1 MNKRHVLFVDDEQR
15 ILQGLQRTLRGMRK
29 EWDMSF
35 ATNAREAL
43 DLMAEDPFDAIV
55 ADMRMPGMDGAQLLD
70 EVKDRYPKSVR
81 IILSGHADR
90 EMIMRSLGAT
100 HQYLAKPCDADVL
113 KATLERAFALNS
125 LLHGDPLFEPLIS
138 RIQTLPSLP
147 SLYNKIQDEL
157 SSPDPSIGRVGEIIA
172 QDPAMTAKILQL
184 INSAFFGI
192 PQKISNPASAVNML
206 GMDTVQAMVL
216 SAHVFS
222 QFDEVP
228 ASMDLDRMWNHS
240 ALVGNLSSL
249 IAKAEGSDK
258 QTSSDTR
265 VAGMLHDVGKLV
277 LLANLPEEYARLHKL
292 ADELKGNLFEL
303 ERLEWGATHAE
314 VGAYL
319 LGLWGLPE
327 AVVRA
332 VALHHGPSDGLG
344 ENFSAGTAVFA
355 ANALAHELIGSEDEP
370 ADVLE
375 SDDLGHLDTRLPVW
389 RELCLKSIEAGAG

>member
-1 MNKRHVLFVDDEQR
+1 MNKRCVLFVDDEQR

-29 EWDMSF
+29 EWNMSF
-35 ATNAREAL
+35 ATSAREAL
-43 DLMAEDPFDAIV
+43 DLMAKDPYDAIV

-100 HQYLAKPCDADVL
+100 HQYLAKPCDAEIL
-113 KATLERAFALNS
+113 KATLERAFASNS
-125 LLHGDPLFEPLIS
+125 LIQGDPLFEPLIS
-138 RIQTLPSLP
+138 RIQSLPSLP

-157 SSPDPSIGRVGEIIA
+157 SSSDPSIGRVGEIIA
-172 QDPAMTAKILQL
+172 QDPAMTAKILQI

-206 GMDTVQAMVL
+206 GMDTVQAIVL

-228 ASMDLDRMWNHS
+228 LSMDLDRMWNHS
-240 ALVGNLSSL
+240 ALVGNLSNQ

-258 QTSSDTR
+258 QICSDAR

-277 LLANLPEEYARLHKL
+277 LLANLPEEYVRLHKL

-327 AVVRA
+327 SVVKA
-332 VALHHGPSDGLG
+332 VALHHGPSDELS
-344 ENFSAGTAVFA
+344 EEFSAVTAVFV
-355 ANALAHELIGSEDEP
+355 ANALAHEPTASEDEY

-375 SDDLGHLDTRLPVW
+375 SDDLGNLDARLPAW
-389 RELCLKSIEAGAG
+389 RELCLKSIETGAG